1 MNKVEFIKL
10 SAVKDVFDSRKRND
24 LCVYFKNS
32 ENLTMSRI
40 EFLQEWLAKHKCKLK
55 NKTFY
60 ILTGKLFNKALSH
73 YSNGIYCID
82 NEILNEIYYNK
93 NNKKNVIYYDNIT
106 IDKLSLQ
113 KLVDDN
119 KKDSG
124 YTDDNIFLLI
134 RLSDIS
140 NIKPLQNLDKFDI
153 GLYRFSDVY
162 MGAHEKCY
170 GDHASGLFTDKVY
183 LGGTE

>member
-73 YSNGIYCID
+73 YLNGIYYID
-82 NEILNEIYYNK
+82 NEIYYNK
-93 NNKKNVIYYDNIT
+93 NNKKNVIYDIT
-106 IDKLSLQ
+106 IDKLSKNYLQ